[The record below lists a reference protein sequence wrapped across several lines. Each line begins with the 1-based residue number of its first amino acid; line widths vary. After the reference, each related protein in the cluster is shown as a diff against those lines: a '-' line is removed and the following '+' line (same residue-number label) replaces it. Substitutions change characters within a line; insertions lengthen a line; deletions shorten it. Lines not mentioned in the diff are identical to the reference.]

1 MFRKIMMKCN
11 EYPKRLLCIVMITA
25 VLFSMPFFSVPVT
38 AAEEVVAADTVRSVS
53 IVENGDKIEVL
64 ATLTD
69 FYVSKYQNDP
79 VYLFELSPSQDV
91 TKLADY
97 EPVKTFRPSA
107 KLSCILDIFSGTR
120 SRLTSRFILAQK
132 NYDGSYVPMGN
143 ACYISNP
150 EVLAQSSAAY
160 PVSYSKKG
168 LIFSDISDAEQLG
181 ISHTVID
188 IPLNE
193 YFLGESSESAVSYL
207 YNGKTFYFSRSLIN
221 DLDIRIRSL
230 SNAGV
235 NVYLRI
241 VLSPREKC
249 GFDGLLSLYYP
260 DAPEGD
266 EYYAPN
272 INDPTGCSYFEAFMK
287 FISSRYS
294 ASDRQ
299 FGFAG
304 SYIIGYEANV
314 NKSSNSMGEKD
325 LKEYAKEYA
334 SLFRTAYLCVRSA
347 YSNARLY
354 VPVANN
360 FTAVSPSPGSDSTDL
375 AGYSYPAKSFLSEFN
390 SVITK
395 VGNIPWKVAVNAYSS
410 DRSNP
415 TPWIDSL
422 CENNL
427 ETPYISVFNSDIL
440 CRFLSQTEF
449 LYGGE
454 IRSICISSF
463 GIAETDPDEN
473 STVTSEAA
481 EKKQAAAYAYAYY
494 IIAANGG
501 IEAAVYGHQTDS
513 SGNGPRYGIW
523 TLSSGSET
531 LHGSKKYIYEIFKSI
546 DTKPVSPFSDFALG
560 IIGTESFEGIITGLA
575 SVSPSKSV
583 YEAVMTPV
591 VDIEKG
597 YTRTVLFDLTEGS
610 AGGFM
615 PAENSRY
622 TEMRGGADED
632 SSVLYVSLDPSAPYE
647 YMGMD
652 VTAKKAFFAGDN
664 AEFITVRLMADAPS
678 DVSGISFMLRLY
690 GADDKNAYSYEG
702 TAQIEPGKWTELTF
716 AVDEYLKLT
725 SGSFRN
731 LKVWI
736 RPSDEREHDGG
747 FGLYLENISV
757 WNKKSMSVFA

>member
-1 MFRKIMMKCN
+1 
-11 EYPKRLLCIVMITA
+11 
-25 VLFSMPFFSVPVT
+25 
-38 AAEEVVAADTVRSVS
+38 
-53 IVENGDKIEVL
+53 
-64 ATLTD
+64 
-69 FYVSKYQNDP
+69 
-79 VYLFELSPSQDV
+79 
-91 TKLADY
+91 
-97 EPVKTFRPSA
+97 
-107 KLSCILDIFSGTR
+107 
-120 SRLTSRFILAQK
+120 LTSRFVLAQK
-132 NYDGSYVPMGN
+132 NYDGSYAPMGT

-150 EVLAQSSAAY
+150 EVLASSTVAY
-160 PVSYSKKG
+160 PISYSKKG

-188 IPLNE
+188 IPFNE

-221 DLDIRIRSL
+221 DLDTRIRSL
-230 SNAGV
+230 SNVGV

-241 VLSPREKC
+241 VLSPKEKC
-249 GFDGLLSLYYP
+249 GFDSLLSLYYP
-260 DAPEGD
+260 DALEGE

-294 ASDRQ
+294 ASDRLY
-299 FGFAG
+299 GFAG
-304 SYIIGYEANV
+304 SYIIGYEANI
-314 NKSSNSMGEKD
+314 NKGSNSMGEMELKD
-325 LKEYAKEYA
+325 YIKEYV
-334 SLFRTAYLCVRSA
+334 SLFRTAFLCVRSA

-360 FTAVSPSPGSDSTDL
+360 FTAVSSSPGSDSTDL
-375 AGYSYPAKSFLSEFN
+375 AGLSYPAKSFLSEFN
-390 SVITK
+390 SVVAK
-395 VGNIPWKVAVNAYSS
+395 AGNIPWNVAVNAYSS

-454 IRSICISSF
+454 TRSICISSF
-463 GIAETDPDEN
+463 GIAVADPDEN
-473 STVTSEAA
+473 SSVTAEAA
-481 EKKQAAAYAYAYY
+481 EKKQAAAFAYAYY
-494 IIAANGG
+494 IAAANNG

-513 SGNGPRYGIW
+513 SGNGPKYGIW
-523 TLSSGSET
+523 TLSGGNET
-531 LHGSKKYIYEIFKSI
+531 LHGSKRYIYEIFKSI

-597 YTRTVLFDLTEGS
+597 YTKTVLFDLTEGS
-610 AGGFM
+610 ADGFL

-632 SSVLYVSLDPSAPYE
+632 SSVLYVSLESRAPYE

-664 AEFITVRLMADAPS
+664 AEFITVRLKADAPA
-678 DVSGISFMLRLY
+678 DVSAVSFMLRLY
-690 GADDKNAYSYEG
+690 GSDDKNAYFYEG
-702 TAQIEPGKWTELTF
+702 TAQLEPGKWTELTF

-725 SGSFRN
+725 SGSFKN

-736 RPSDEREHDGG
+736 RPSDEREHEGG

-757 WNKKSMSVFA
+757 WNKKGISVFAVIMIALGIIVGAVVLFFGYLFLRGFILKMKRKKRRKKLAEFRALEKKRQEEKLRRTLANMFPEDQNGGQGTGGGKDYSGRGGNR